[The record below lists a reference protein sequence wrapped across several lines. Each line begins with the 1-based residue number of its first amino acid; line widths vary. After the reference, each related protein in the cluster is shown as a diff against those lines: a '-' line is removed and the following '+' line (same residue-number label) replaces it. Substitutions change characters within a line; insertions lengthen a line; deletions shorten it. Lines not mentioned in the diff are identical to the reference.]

1 MSQEEDESGNV
12 KKKFRRSPRY
22 TVAYLKG
29 RNDAQFVQRKEEP
42 DLKKKQHED
51 DMKKQEAAAKRQ
63 VNLISLMAEQNNA

>member
-1 MSQEEDESGNV
+1 MSQEGDESGNV

-29 RNDAQFVQRKEEP
+29 RNDAQFELRKEEL

-51 DMKKQEAAAKRQ
+51 MKKQEAATKRQ